1 MKSHIL
7 IVDDD
12 EIVLTGLA
20 GNLEELGY
28 RITTAGSAR
37 DALARMADDPADLV
51 LTDLVMEEM
60 DGLGL
65 LRRMRETHNAV
76 PVIVITGHGTAASAL
91 DAVRQGAADYIQ
103 KPARTEEIAH
113 RIDTVLS
120 ARRLR
125 SKLEAERES
134 SLARQAVH
142 ETHLTRSERIE
153 TALHFAR
160 GLAAECKPLAGFLA
174 DLPQSIRATL
184 PTDMAHHIDHGVQIF
199 RDLAELGA
207 GMTFKPEP
215 VNLNDI
221 VTSALDTPAI
231 HALRDARPQVL
242 VDSRLAESIPLISGS
257 PSQLRQAI
265 VTLASA
271 LFHPLEAGGRLILS
285 TGAEHQVDPW
295 GHFVQ
300 GTTGNY
306 SYIRM
311 QSSWR
316 ADPEEIEHL
325 FEPYAAARC
334 IADNIS
340 GLTLTRIVPC
350 MRAHKGLMQIQSD
363 PVSGT
368 DAKLLFPVAQTTAAE
383 VTMLADPSIGGTRVL
398 VVDDSAQHRAQIVAL
413 LKELGYKADE
423 AHSSATAIER
433 ATAAQQQATPYDAIL
448 VDLILGEEVDG
459 VDVMRQVLSLNP
471 GQRVILMGGF
481 ADTARISEGRKTG
494 AVDYLRKPLTRHAL
508 GKAMHA
514 ATKRAEG

>member
-37 DALARMADDPADLV
+37 DALARMANQPADLV

-65 LRRMRETHNAV
+65 LRRLREAHSTV
-76 PVIVITGHGTAASAL
+76 PVIVITGHGTATSAL

-142 ETHLTRSERIE
+142 EAHVTRSERIE
-153 TALHFAR
+153 TAFQFAR
-160 GLAAECKPLAGFLA
+160 GLAAECKPLAAFLSE
-174 DLPQSIRATL
+174 LPQPIRAAL
-184 PTDMAHHIDHGVQIF
+184 PTDMAHRLDQTVQMF
-199 RDLAELGA
+199 RDLAELGSGLA
-207 GMTFKPEP
+207 FKPEP

-221 VTSALDTPAI
+221 VTSALDTPAF
-231 HALRDARPQVL
+231 HTLRDARPQVL
-242 VDSRLAESIPLISGS
+242 VDARLAESIPPISGS
-257 PSQLRQAI
+257 PSHLRQAI
-265 VTLASA
+265 VTLAGA
-271 LFHPLEAGGRLILS
+271 FFHPLEAGGRLILS

-295 GHFVQ
+295 GHYVQ
-300 GTTGNY
+300 GPTGNY
-306 SYIRM
+306 AFIRL

-316 ADPEEIEHL
+316 AEPEEIEHL

-334 IADNIS
+334 IASHTS
-340 GLTLTRIVPC
+340 GLALTRIVLC

-363 PVSGT
+363 PASGT
-368 DAKLLFPVAQTTAAE
+368 DAKFLFPVAMTTAAE
-383 VTMLADPSIGGTRVL
+383 VTILADPSRGGTRVL
-398 VVDDSAQHRAQIVAL
+398 VVDDSSQHRAQIVAL
-413 LKELGYKADE
+413 LKDLGYAADE
-423 AHSSATAIER
+423 AHSSAAAIER
-433 ATAAQQQATPYDAIL
+433 AAAAQQQATPYDAIL
-448 VDLILGEEVDG
+448 IDLVLGEELDG
-459 VDVMRQVLSLNP
+459 VDVMRQVLSVNP

-514 ATKRAEG
+514 ATRKAEG